1 MSDHTTRS
9 SSLLTLKRSSV
20 CCRICQDG
28 RSIEDL
34 ITPCKCAG
42 TMGHVHSTCLE
53 KWLSRTARTFCE
65 LCNHNFKTVIE
76 RSSLREWIHCLLGSS
91 MNTIDRRYLMIDTSC
106 FLLLTPLGFI
116 SSYLCIQGASAYYN
130 NNKFWTGFG
139 LILLTGFLFMMYVLW
154 IIVTFRYHYL
164 MFRRWQMEHTSVRLV
179 FSNHKQ
185 LQDHQQHQ
193 KQQQQQRN
201 RENSGRVGDS
211 NSCCYCCLGLNGHQQ
226 QQQQQQS
233 QHQEDHR
240 NADINNRVDNNTTN
254 CVEEPNGINNSRVST
269 YKVTTKSCCCVEL
282 GLQQQSHV
290 AVAAGVGRQHPPQLT
305 PSSVSPANTPS
316 VEIVM
321 SVLKNET
328 VVGGGEQNV

>member
-65 LCNHNFKTVIE
+65 LCNHNFKTVVE

-226 QQQQQQS
+226 QQQS

>member
-65 LCNHNFKTVIE
+65 LCNHNFKTVVE

>member
-9 SSLLTLKRSSV
+9 SSLLTLKQSSV

-65 LCNHNFKTVIE
+65 LCNHNFKTVVE
-76 RSSLREWIHCLLGSS
+76 RSSLREWIHCLLGNS
-91 MNTIDRRYLMIDTSC
+91 MNSIDRRYLMIDITC
-106 FLLLTPLGFI
+106 FLLLTPLGFV
-116 SSYLCIQGASAYYN
+116 SSYLCIKGASAYYN

-139 LILLTGFLFMMYVLW
+139 LILLTGFLCMMYVLW
-154 IIVTFRYHYL
+154 MIVTFRYHYL
-164 MFRRWQMEHTSVRLV
+164 MFRRWQMDHTSVRLV

-185 LQDHQQHQ
+185 LQDHQQHH
-193 KQQQQQRN
+193 KQQQRN
-201 RENSGRVGDS
+201 RENSDRVDGA
-211 NSCCYCCLGLNGHQQ
+211 NSCCCSCVELGVQQ
-226 QQQQQQS
+226 QQQQQ
-233 QHQEDHR
+233 R
-240 NADINNRVDNNTTN
+240 NQNAVINNRVDNVTNSFCGCVGQRTSIDNKVPTHNTTN
-254 CVEEPNGINNSRVST
+254 
-269 YKVTTKSCCCVEL
+269 SCCCVQL
-282 GLQQQSHV
+282 SGVGCQQQSHV
-290 AVAAGVGRQHPPQLT
+290 AVTGVDQHHPPMPLAT
-305 PSSVSPANTPS
+305 PVAPPSTSS

-328 VVGGGEQNV
+328 IVGTGEQNV

>member
-1 MSDHTTRS
+1 
-9 SSLLTLKRSSV
+9 
-20 CCRICQDG
+20 
-28 RSIEDL
+28 
-34 ITPCKCAG
+34 
-42 TMGHVHSTCLE
+42 
-53 KWLSRTARTFCE
+53 
-65 LCNHNFKTVIE
+65 
-76 RSSLREWIHCLLGSS
+76 
-91 MNTIDRRYLMIDTSC
+91 
-106 FLLLTPLGFI
+106 
-116 SSYLCIQGASAYYN
+116 
-130 NNKFWTGFG
+130 
-139 LILLTGFLFMMYVLW
+139 
-154 IIVTFRYHYL
+154 
-164 MFRRWQMEHTSVRLV
+164 MEHTSVRLV

-211 NSCCYCCLGLNGHQQ
+211 NSCCYCCLGLSGHQQ